1 MNRDLILEIG
11 TEEIPSRFMTNALRD
26 IAQYAEEEFAKE
38 RIEHGRIEV
47 MGTPRR
53 LVLLV
58 RAVAQTQADLSE
70 EYKGPAWKSAFD
82 GTGCPTRAAEGF
94 AKSKGIP
101 VEQLTV
107 KNVNGVDYAF
117 AVICHK
123 GGNADALLPGIMKR
137 IISRIVFPKNMYW
150 FDPTVR
156 FARPIRWL
164 LCLIGSDVVEFEL
177 NGMKSGRTTRGHRFM
192 GSSNVSVASSDEY
205 MTVMYDNNVI
215 VDQKK
220 REEKMRSAISGIEKE
235 LDGVVEMDPDLV
247 QENLYLVEYPVPF
260 YGSFDKKYLEIPE
273 EVLVTSM
280 KDNQKYFAVRSHTGK
295 LMPCFIGV
303 SNNLVPNIGLVR
315 EGNERVLRARLE
327 DARFF
332 WQEDLKRPLSA
343 RVDDLKNVIYQEKLG
358 SVYDKVMHMVEISRR
373 ICELLG
379 KPEEI
384 KLAERAALL
393 SKSDL
398 VTAMVCE
405 FTELQGIMGR
415 EYALK
420 NGEDPRVAKAIAE
433 QYMPTAAGNELP
445 SDILGAVV
453 GIAERC
459 FNMVGAY
466 KLGFVP
472 TGSQDPYGL
481 RRAIRCMNEILWGLQ
496 LDLDLGKLLASV
508 AQDLELDAEGLD
520 ALLDFVRQRTLI
532 QLKEKNYS
540 HDLVELALSV
550 TGATP
555 LQTLRLLEAFSKVKG
570 EEWFASLISAAV
582 RVSNIL
588 AKAENTSADV
598 DESLFVKEPERN
610 LYLAVSAAE
619 EPVAQAMEQRDWNG
633 LMNVLANLSPAVSA
647 FFDDVMV
654 MDDDLA
660 VRANRIAILSKC
672 QEFFMRVG
680 DLRKAK

>member
-11 TEEIPSRFMTNALRD
+11 TEEIPSRFMPGALRD
-26 IAQYAEEEFAKE
+26 IAQFAEEEFAKE
-38 RIEHGRIEV
+38 RLEHGRIEV

-58 RAVAQTQADLSE
+58 RSVAEKQADLSE
-70 EYKGPAWKSAFD
+70 EYKGPAWQSAFD
-82 GTGCPTRAAEGF
+82 GTGNPTRAAEGF

-101 VEQLTV
+101 VEQLTA

-117 AVICHK
+117 AVISHQ
-123 GGNADALLPGIMKR
+123 GGAADALLPDVMKR
-137 IISRIVFPKNMYW
+137 IILRLVFPKNMYW
-150 FDPTVR
+150 FVPTVR
-156 FARPIRWL
+156 FARPIRWI
-164 LCLIGSDVVEFEL
+164 LCLIGSNVVEFEL

-192 GSSNVSVASSDEY
+192 GSQNVSVDCSDNY
-205 MTVMYDNNVI
+205 MSIMYDNKVI

-220 REEKMRSAISGIEKE
+220 REEKMRSAIAGIEKE
-235 LDGVVEMDPDLV
+235 LDGVVELDPALV
-247 QENLYLVEYPVPF
+247 QENLYLVEYPVPI

-280 KDNQKYFAVRSHTGK
+280 KDNQKYFAVRNHAGK
-295 LMPCFIGV
+295 LMPCFVGV
-303 SNNLVPNIGLVR
+303 SNNIVPNIELVR

-327 DARFF
+327 DAVFF

-343 RVDDLKNVIYQEKLG
+343 RVDDLRNVVYQEKLG
-358 SVYDKVMHMVEISRR
+358 SVYDKVMHMVTISRR
-373 ICELLG
+373 ICEFLG
-379 KPEEI
+379 KTKEV

-398 VTAMVCE
+398 VTSMVCE
-405 FTELQGIMGR
+405 FTELQGVMGR

-433 QYMPTAAGNELP
+433 QYMPTAAGNALP
-445 SDILGAVV
+445 SDVIGAVV
-453 GIAERC
+453 GLAERS

-466 KLGFVP
+466 KLGFQP

-481 RRAIRCMNEILWGLQ
+481 RRAIRCMNEIFWGLQ

-508 AQDLELDAEGLD
+508 AEDLGLDQEGLD
-520 ALLDFVRQRTLI
+520 SLLDFVRQRTLI
-532 QLKEKNYS
+532 QLKEKDYP

-550 TGATP
+550 TGANP

-570 EEWFASLISAAV
+570 EAWFSSLVTAAV
-582 RVSNIL
+582 RVKNIL
-588 AKAENTSADV
+588 AKAENAAAGV
-598 DESLFVKEPERN
+598 NEGLFVKEPEKN
-610 LYLAVSAAE
+610 LYAAVAE
-619 EPVAQAMEQRDWNG
+619 ADAPVAEAMAQRDWNG
-633 LMNVLANLSPAVSA
+633 LMSVLAKLSPAVAA

-654 MDDDLA
+654 MDEDRA
-660 VRANRIAILSKC
+660 VRANRLALLSKC
-672 QEFFMRVG
+672 QELFMRVG
-680 DLRKAK
+680 DLSKAK